1 MKLKLKIFSNPDRN
15 IIFLKKVISIQ
26 EKIVQICSIFAFG
39 VLLFHLGYSTN
50 PQDQVTT
57 SILFNI
63 SLSLIGFGYLLRVFL
78 VEESIFS
85 ARIILELLLSILLIV
100 TVLIRWKLFGLQTS
114 QQFLEFTAHYHLIN
128 ALVIMLFFIE
138 LSKFSLAINEL
149 KLSPSLVF
157 ILSFILLIIVGAG
170 LLSLPEATTKSI
182 SFVDAL
188 FTATSAVC
196 VTGLIV
202 LDTAKDFTFFG
213 QVVLMI
219 LFQIGGLGIMVFTSF
234 FGFFFKGSY
243 SIENRLFIRDYINEN
258 NVNEIYTTLFKII
271 SFTVLV
277 EGFCAFLIYYFTD
290 SAQFSGRGDHF
301 FFSLFHAIS
310 AFCNAGFSTLSNGL
324 YEEGFRE
331 AYNMHLVIALAI
343 VLGGIGFP
351 VVLNYYSY
359 LKHLVVG
366 SVKSILGIEKFR
378 HTSRVSSVS
387 TRLVIYT
394 TGILL
399 LVGMVVYAISEQDA
413 TLKGLSTYGKFATT
427 VFGAVTPRTAGF
439 NTVDMRELAVP
450 TILIYLFLMWIGAS
464 PGSTGGGLKTSTFAV
479 AMINTFSIASGKSR
493 VEVFRRQITNGTL
506 KKAFAVI
513 SLSILVIG
521 TGVFFLMV
529 FDPKLPMIDVAFEV
543 FSAFS
548 TVGLTLGITPSL
560 STASKLVLMAIM
572 LIGRV
577 GTLTIL
583 IALVKK
589 IGEQRYKYPEETV
602 FIT

>member
-1 MKLKLKIFSNPDRN
+1 MKLKLKLFSNPDHA
-15 IIFLKKVISIQ
+15 IVFLKRVIKIQGKVVQLSSI
-26 EKIVQICSIFAFG
+26 IAFG
-39 VLLFHLGYSTN
+39 ILLFHLGYSTD

-57 SILFNI
+57 STLFNI
-63 SLSLIGFGYLLRVFL
+63 SLILIGLGYLVRVLL
-78 VEESIFS
+78 VEKSIYP
-85 ARIILELLLSILLIV
+85 ARVIFELLLSLTLIL
-100 TVLIRWKLFGLQTS
+100 TALIRWHILGDDLTTLI
-114 QQFLEFTAHYHLIN
+114 LEFTAHYHIIN
-128 ALVIMLFFIE
+128 ALVIILFFIE
-138 LSKFSLAINEL
+138 LSKFSITINEL

-157 ILSFILLIIVGAG
+157 ILSFVFLILIGAG
-170 LLSLPEATTKSI
+170 LLSLPEASTGKI
-182 SFVDAL
+182 SFIDAL

-243 SIENRLFIRDYINEN
+243 SLENSLFIRDYINEN

-277 EGFCAFLIYYFTD
+277 EVFCAFLIYQFTD
-290 SAQFSGRGDHF
+290 ASQFSGRGDHL
-301 FFSLFHAIS
+301 FFSFFHAIS

-324 YEEGFRE
+324 YQEGFRE
-331 AYNMHLVIALAI
+331 AYNMHLAIALAI

-359 LKHLVVG
+359 LKHVTVG
-366 SVKSILGIEKFR
+366 SIKSLLGIEKYR
-378 HTSRVSSVS
+378 HAPRVSSVN
-387 TRLVIYT
+387 TRLVVYT
-394 TGILL
+394 TGLL
-399 LVGMVVYAISEQDA
+399 IAFGMLVYAISEQEA
-413 TLKGLSTYGKFATT
+413 TLKGLSTYGKFVTT

-450 TILIYLFLMWIGAS
+450 TILVYLFLMWIGAS

-479 AMINTFSIASGKSR
+479 VLLNVFSIASGKTR
-493 VEVFRRQITNGTL
+493 VEVFRRQLTNQTL

-513 SLSILVIG
+513 SLSVLVIG
-521 TGVFFLMV
+521 FGIFLIMI
-529 FDPKLPMIDVAFEV
+529 FDPKLPMIDVSFEV
-543 FSAFS
+543 ISAFS
-548 TVGLTLGITPSL
+548 TVGLTLGITPQLSL
-560 STASKLVLMAIM
+560 GSKLVLISIM

-583 IALVKK
+583 VAIVRR

>member
-1 MKLKLKIFSNPDRN
+1 MIRKLKIFSNPDRN
-15 IIFLKKVISIQ
+15 IIFLKKVVRIQ
-26 EKIVQICSIFAFG
+26 EKVVQLSSIFAFG
-39 VLLFHLGYSTN
+39 IILFHLGYSVD
-50 PQDQVTT
+50 PKDQVAT
-57 SILFNI
+57 SFFFNFF
-63 SLSLIGFGYLLRVFL
+63 LMLIGIGYLVKVLL
-78 VEESIFS
+78 VEKSIYP
-85 ARIILELLLSILLIV
+85 ARVILEILLSILLTLTALV
-100 TVLIRWKLFGLQTS
+100 RWNVFGNETTDMILS
-114 QQFLEFTAHYHLIN
+114 FSAHYHLIN
-128 ALVIMLFFIE
+128 ALVIVLFFIE
-138 LSKFSLAINEL
+138 LSKFSLTVNEL

-157 ILSFILLIIVGAG
+157 ILSFILLIFVGAG
-170 LLSLPEATTKSI
+170 LLSLPEATTSDI

-213 QVVLMI
+213 QVVIMI

-277 EGFCAFLIYYFTD
+277 EGFCAFLIYHFTD
-290 SAQFSGRGDHF
+290 SAQFSGPGDQL

-331 AYNMHLVIALAI
+331 AYNMHLAIALAI

-359 LKHLVVG
+359 VKHLIVG
-366 SVKSILGIEKFR
+366 YVKSTLGIEKYR
-378 HTSRVSSVS
+378 HTPRVSSVN
-387 TRLVIYT
+387 TRLVVYT

-399 LVGMVVYAISEQDA
+399 VIGMVVYAISEQDH
-413 TLKGLSTYGKFATT
+413 TLKGLSPYGKFVTT

-439 NTVDMRELAVP
+439 NTVDMRGLAVP
-450 TILIYLFLMWIGAS
+450 TILVYLFLMWIGAS

-479 AMINTFSIASGKSR
+479 AMLNTFSIASGKTR
-493 VEVFRRQITNGTL
+493 VEVFRRQISNETL

-513 SLSILVIG
+513 SLSVLVMG
-521 TGVFFLMV
+521 FGVFLLML
-529 FDPKLPMIDVAFEV
+529 FDPELPMIDVAFEV

-548 TVGLTLGITPSL
+548 TVGLTLGITAQLSL
-560 STASKLVLMAIM
+560 GSKLVLMVIM

-583 IALVKK
+583 IAIVRR

>member
-1 MKLKLKIFSNPDRN
+1 MKLKLKIFSNPDQN
-15 IIFLKKVISIQ
+15 ILFLRKVIKVQ
-26 EKIVQICSIFAFG
+26 EKVVQISSIFAFG
-39 VLLFHLGYSTN
+39 ILLFHLGYSID
-50 PQDQVTT
+50 PQDQVAT
-57 SILFNI
+57 STLFNI
-63 SLSLIGFGYLLRVFL
+63 SLILIGLGYFVKVLL
-78 VEESIFS
+78 VEKSIFP
-85 ARIILELLLSILLIV
+85 ARVILELLLSVVLIL
-100 TVLIRWKLFGLQTS
+100 TALIRWSVLGDEITQLI
-114 QQFLEFTAHYHLIN
+114 LEFTAHYHIIN
-128 ALVIMLFFIE
+128 GLVIILFFIE
-138 LSKFSLAINEL
+138 LSKFSLTINEL

-157 ILSFILLIIVGAG
+157 ILSFILLILVGAG
-170 LLSLPEATTKSI
+170 LLSLPEATTRDI
-182 SFVDAL
+182 SFIDAL
-188 FTATSAVC
+188 FTSTSAVC

-202 LDTAKDFTFFG
+202 LDTAKDFTYFG
-213 QVVLMI
+213 QVVIMI

-258 NVNEIYTTLFKII
+258 NVNEIYSTLFKII

-277 EGFCAFLIYYFTD
+277 EGLCALMIYQFTD
-290 SAQFSGRGDHF
+290 AAQFTDRGDHL

-351 VVLNYYSY
+351 IVLNYYSY
-359 LKHLVVG
+359 LKHVIVG
-366 SVKSILGIEKFR
+366 YVKSILGIEKYR
-378 HTSRVSSVS
+378 HTSRVSSVN
-387 TRLVIYT
+387 TRLVVYT

-399 LVGMVVYAISEQDA
+399 VVGMVVYAISEQDA
-413 TLKGLSTYGKFATT
+413 TLKGLSPYGKFVTT

-450 TILIYLFLMWIGAS
+450 TVLIYLFLMWIGAS

-479 AMINTFSIASGKSR
+479 AMLNTFSIASGKTR
-493 VEVFRRQITNGTL
+493 VEVFRRQISNETL

-513 SLSILVIG
+513 SLSVLVIG
-521 TGVFFLMV
+521 LGVFLLMI
-529 FDPKLPMIDVAFEV
+529 FDPELALMDVAFEV

-548 TVGLTLGITPSL
+548 TVGLSLGITSQL
-560 STASKLVLMAIM
+560 STGSKLVMMAIM

-583 IALVKK
+583 IAIVRK

>member
-1 MKLKLKIFSNPDRN
+1 MRLNLKIFSNPDRN
-15 IIFLKKVISIQ
+15 IIFLRKVIVIQ
-26 EKIVQICSIFAFG
+26 ERVVRYSGFLAFG
-39 VLLFHLGYSTN
+39 IILYHLGYSVDPKDEMTA
-50 PQDQVTT
+50 
-57 SILFNI
+57 SFLFN
-63 SLSLIGFGYLLRVFL
+63 LCLLLIGVGYFLKVLL
-78 VEESIFS
+78 VEKSLAP
-85 ARIILELLLSILLIV
+85 ARVILEILLSILLSL
-100 TVLIRWKLFGLQTS
+100 TALIRWNVLGDEMTQLV
-114 QQFLEFTAHYHLIN
+114 LDFTAHYHLIN
-128 ALVIMLFFIE
+128 ALVIILFFIE
-138 LSKFSLAINEL
+138 LSKFSLAVNEL

-157 ILSFILLIIVGAG
+157 ILSFIVLILVGTG
-170 LLSLPEATTKSI
+170 LLCLPEASTGSI
-182 SFVDAL
+182 SVIDAL

-213 QVVLMI
+213 QVVIMV

-277 EGFCAFLIYYFTD
+277 EGLCAFLIYHFTD
-290 SAQFSGRGDHF
+290 SAQFSGQGDQL
-301 FFSLFHAIS
+301 FFSLFHAVS

-331 AYNMHLVIALAI
+331 AYSMHLVIALAI

-359 LKHLVVG
+359 LKHVLVG
-366 SVKSILGIEKFR
+366 KVKSLLGIEKYR
-378 HTSRVSSVS
+378 HASRVSSVN

-399 LVGMVVYAISEQDA
+399 LIGMVVYAISEQES
-413 TLKGLSTYGKFATT
+413 TLKGLSPYGKFVTT
-427 VFGAVTPRTAGF
+427 IFGAVTPRTAGF

-450 TILIYLFLMWIGAS
+450 TVLIYLFLMWIGAS

-479 AMINTFSIASGKSR
+479 AMLNTFSIASGKTR
-493 VEVFRRQITNGTL
+493 VEIFRRQLTNETL

-513 SLSILVIG
+513 SLSVLVIG
-521 TGVFFLMV
+521 LGVFLLMI
-529 FDPKLPMIDVAFEV
+529 FDPQLPMMDVAFEV

-548 TVGLTLGITPSL
+548 TVGLTLGITPQL
-560 STASKLVLMAIM
+560 SIGSKLVLMAIM

-583 IALVKK
+583 IAIVRR

>member
-1 MKLKLKIFSNPDRN
+1 MNFKLKIFSNPDRN
-15 IIFLKKVISIQ
+15 IVFLKKVVKIQ
-26 EKIVQICSIFAFG
+26 EKVVRVSSFLAFG
-39 VLLFHLGYSTN
+39 ILLFHLGYSID
-50 PQDQVTT
+50 PQNQVTT

-63 SLSLIGFGYLLRVFL
+63 FLVLIGLGYFLKVLL
-78 VEESIFS
+78 VEKSFIP
-85 ARIILELLLSILLIV
+85 ARVILELLLSV
-100 TVLIRWKLFGLQTS
+100 VLICSALVRWNVLGDEMTQLI
-114 QQFLEFTAHYHLIN
+114 LEFTGHYHLIN
-128 ALVIMLFFIE
+128 GLVIILFFIE

-157 ILSFILLIIVGAG
+157 ILSFILLILVGAG
-170 LLSLPEATTKSI
+170 LLSLPEASTESI
-182 SFVDAL
+182 SFIDAL
-188 FTATSAVC
+188 FTSTSAVC

-213 QVVLMI
+213 QVVIMI

-277 EGFCAFLIYYFTD
+277 EGICAFMIYHFID
-290 SAQFSGRGDHF
+290 SAQFSGRGDQF

-331 AYNMHLVIALAI
+331 AYNMHLTIALAI
-343 VLGGIGFP
+343 ILGGIGFP
-351 VVLNYYSY
+351 VVLNYYSS
-359 LKHLVVG
+359 LKHVIIG
-366 SVKSILGIEKFR
+366 NVKSILGIEKYR
-378 HTSRVSSVS
+378 HSPRVSSVN
-387 TRLVIYT
+387 TRLVVYT

-399 LVGMVVYAISEQDA
+399 VIGIVVYAISEQDA
-413 TLKGLSTYGKFATT
+413 TLKGLSPYGKFVTV

-450 TILIYLFLMWIGAS
+450 TVLIYLFLMWIGAS

-479 AMINTFSIASGKSR
+479 AMINTFSIASGKTR
-493 VEVFRRQITNGTL
+493 VEVFRRQITNETL

-513 SLSILVIG
+513 SLSVLVIG
-521 TGVFFLMV
+521 IGVFLLML
-529 FDPKLPMIDVAFEV
+529 FNPELALMDVAFEV

-548 TVGLTLGITPSL
+548 TVGLSLGITSQL
-560 STASKLVLMAIM
+560 STGSKLVLMAIM

-583 IALVKK
+583 IAIVRK

>member
-1 MKLKLKIFSNPDRN
+1 MNFKLKIFSNPDRN
-15 IIFLKKVISIQ
+15 IIFLKKVVKIQ
-26 EKIVQICSIFAFG
+26 EKVVRVSSFLAFG
-39 VLLFHLGYSTN
+39 ILLFHLGYSID
-50 PQDQVTT
+50 PQNQVTT

-63 SLSLIGFGYLLRVFL
+63 FLILIGLGYFLKVLL
-78 VEESIFS
+78 VEKSFIP
-85 ARIILELLLSILLIV
+85 ARVILELLLSLVLIC
-100 TVLIRWKLFGLQTS
+100 TALIRWNVLGDEMTQLI
-114 QQFLEFTAHYHLIN
+114 LEFTGHYHLIN
-128 ALVIMLFFIE
+128 GLVIILFFIE

-157 ILSFILLIIVGAG
+157 ILSFILLILVGAG
-170 LLSLPEATTKSI
+170 LLSLPEASTESI
-182 SFVDAL
+182 SYIDAL
-188 FTATSAVC
+188 FTSTSAVC

-213 QVVLMI
+213 QVVIMI

-277 EGFCAFLIYYFTD
+277 EGICAFMIYHFTD
-290 SAQFSGRGDHF
+290 SAQFSGRGDQF
-301 FFSLFHAIS
+301 FFALFHAIS

-331 AYNMHLVIALAI
+331 VYNMHLTIALAI

-359 LKHLVVG
+359 LKHVIVG
-366 SVKSILGIEKFR
+366 NVKRILGIEKYR
-378 HTSRVSSVS
+378 HSPRVSSVN
-387 TRLVIYT
+387 TRLVVYT

-399 LVGMVVYAISEQDA
+399 AIGMVVYAISEQDA
-413 TLKGLSTYGKFATT
+413 TLKGLSPYGKFVTI

-450 TILIYLFLMWIGAS
+450 TVLIYLFLMWIGAS

-479 AMINTFSIASGKSR
+479 AMINTFSIASGKTR
-493 VEVFRRQITNGTL
+493 VEVFRRQITNETL

-513 SLSILVIG
+513 SLSVLVIG
-521 TGVFFLMV
+521 IGVFLLML
-529 FDPKLPMIDVAFEV
+529 FNPELALMDVAFEV

-548 TVGLTLGITPSL
+548 TVGLSLGITSQL
-560 STASKLVLMAIM
+560 STGSKLVVMAIM

-583 IALVKK
+583 IAIVRK

>member
-1 MKLKLKIFSNPDRN
+1 MNFKLKIFSNPDRN
-15 IIFLKKVISIQ
+15 IIFLKKVVKTQ
-26 EKIVQICSIFAFG
+26 EKVVQVSSFLAFG
-39 VLLFHLGYSTN
+39 ILLFHLGYSID
-50 PQDQVTT
+50 PQDQVAT
-57 SILFNI
+57 SMLFTA
-63 SLSLIGFGYLLRVFL
+63 SLMLIGMGYFIKVLLLEKSFIPARV
-78 VEESIFS
+78 
-85 ARIILELLLSILLIV
+85 ILELLLSVVLIC
-100 TVLIRWKLFGLQTS
+100 TALIRWNVLGDETTQLI
-114 QQFLEFTAHYHLIN
+114 LAFTGHYHLIN
-128 ALVIMLFFIE
+128 GLVIVLFFIE
-138 LSKFSLAINEL
+138 LSKFSLTVNEL

-157 ILSFILLIIVGAG
+157 ILSFVLLIIVGAG
-170 LLSLPEATTKSI
+170 LLSLPEASTESI
-182 SFVDAL
+182 SFIDAL
-188 FTATSAVC
+188 FTSTSAVC

-213 QVVLMI
+213 QVVIMI

-277 EGFCAFLIYYFTD
+277 EGICAFMIYQFTD
-290 SAQFSGRGDHF
+290 AAQFTGRGDHL

-310 AFCNAGFSTLSNGL
+310 AFCNAGFSTLSSGL
-324 YEEGFRE
+324 YEEGFRQ
-331 AYNMHLVIALAI
+331 AYNMHLAIALAI

-359 LKHLVVG
+359 LKHVIIG
-366 SVKSILGIEKFR
+366 TGKRILGIEKYR
-378 HTSRVSSVS
+378 HSPRVSSVN
-387 TRLVIYT
+387 TRLVVYT

-399 LVGMVVYAISEQDA
+399 VIGMVVYAIAEQDA
-413 TLKGLSTYGKFATT
+413 TLKGLSPYGKFVTT
-427 VFGAVTPRTAGF
+427 VFGSVTPRTAGF

-479 AMINTFSIASGKSR
+479 AMLNTFSIASGKTK
-493 VEVFRRQITNGTL
+493 VEVFRRQLTNETL

-513 SLSILVIG
+513 SLSVLVIG
-521 TGVFFLMV
+521 TGVFLLMI
-529 FDPKLPMIDVAFEV
+529 FNPELALLDVAFEV
-543 FSAFS
+543 FSAFA
-548 TVGLTLGITPSL
+548 TVGLSLGITSQLSL
-560 STASKLVLMAIM
+560 GSKLVLMAIM

-577 GTLTIL
+577 GTLTM
-583 IALVKK
+583 LVAIVRK

>member
-1 MKLKLKIFSNPDRN
+1 MKFKLKIFSNPDRN
-15 IIFLKKVISIQ
+15 IIFLNKVIKVQ
-26 EKIVQICSIFAFG
+26 EKVVQISSIFAFG
-39 VLLFHLGYSTN
+39 LLLFHFGYSTD
-50 PQDQVTT
+50 PQNEVTA
-57 SILFNI
+57 SELFNI
-63 SLSLIGFGYLLRVFL
+63 SLILIGVGYFFRVLL
-78 VEESIFS
+78 VEKSIFP
-85 ARIILELLLSILLIV
+85 ARVILELLLSLLMILTALV
-100 TVLIRWKLFGLQTS
+100 RWNVLGNEMTQLVLD
-114 QQFLEFTAHYHLIN
+114 FTAHYHLIN
-128 ALVIMLFFIE
+128 GLVIVLFFIE
-138 LSKFSLAINEL
+138 LSKFSLTINEL

-157 ILSFILLIIVGAG
+157 ILSFILLILVGTG
-170 LLSLPEATTKSI
+170 LLSLPEATTRDI
-182 SFVDAL
+182 SFIDAL

-213 QVVLMI
+213 QVVIMI

-277 EGFCAFLIYYFTD
+277 EGFCAFLIYHFTD
-290 SAQFSGRGDHF
+290 SAQFSGRGDQL

-324 YEEGFRE
+324 YQEGFRE
-331 AYNMHLVIALAI
+331 AYNMHLAIALAI

-359 LKHLVVG
+359 VKHVIVG
-366 SVKSILGIEKFR
+366 KVKSISGIEKYR
-378 HTSRVSSVS
+378 HTPRVSSVN

-399 LVGMVVYAISEQDA
+399 ILGMAVYAISEYDA
-413 TLKGLSTYGKFATT
+413 TLKGLSPYGKFVTT
-427 VFGAVTPRTAGF
+427 IFGAVTPRTAGF
-439 NTVDMRELAVP
+439 NTVDMRGLAVP

-479 AMINTFSIASGKSR
+479 AMLNTFSIASGKTR
-493 VEVFRRQITNGTL
+493 VEVFRRQITNETL

-513 SLSILVIG
+513 SLSVLVIG
-521 TGVFFLMV
+521 LGVFLLMI
-529 FDPKLPMIDVAFEV
+529 FDPQLPMIDVAFEV

-548 TVGLTLGITPSL
+548 TVGLTLGITPQLSL
-560 STASKLVLMAIM
+560 GSKVVLMVIM

-583 IALVKK
+583 IAIVRR

-602 FIT
+602 YIT

>member
-1 MKLKLKIFSNPDRN
+1 MNFKLKIFSNPDRN
-15 IIFLKKVISIQ
+15 IIFLKKTVKIQ
-26 EKIVQICSIFAFG
+26 EKVVQVSSFLAFG
-39 VLLFHLGYSTN
+39 ILLFHLGYSID
-50 PQDQVTT
+50 PQNQVAT
-57 SILFNI
+57 SLLFNI
-63 SLSLIGFGYLLRVFL
+63 FLILIGLGYFLKVLL
-78 VEESIFS
+78 VEKSFIP
-85 ARIILELLLSILLIV
+85 ARVILELLLSVVLICAA
-100 TVLIRWKLFGLQTS
+100 LIRWNVLGDEITQLI
-114 QQFLEFTAHYHLIN
+114 LEFTGHYHLIN
-128 ALVIMLFFIE
+128 GLVIILFFIE
-138 LSKFSLAINEL
+138 LSKFSLTINEL

-157 ILSFILLIIVGAG
+157 ILSFILLILVGAG
-170 LLSLPEATTKSI
+170 LLSLPEASTEGI
-182 SFVDAL
+182 SFIDAL
-188 FTATSAVC
+188 FTSTSAVC

-213 QVVLMI
+213 QVVIMI

-277 EGFCAFLIYYFTD
+277 EGVSAFMIYQFTD
-290 SAQFSGRGDHF
+290 VAQFSGRADHL
-301 FFSLFHAIS
+301 FFSIFHAVS

-331 AYNMHLVIALAI
+331 AYNMHLTISIAI
-343 VLGGIGFP
+343 ILGGIGFP

-359 LKHLVVG
+359 LKHVIVG
-366 SVKSILGIEKFR
+366 NVKHILGIEKYR
-378 HTSRVSSVS
+378 HSPRVSSVN

-399 LVGMVVYAISEQDA
+399 VIGMVVYAISEQEA
-413 TLKGLSTYGKFATT
+413 TLKALSPYGKFATT
-427 VFGAVTPRTAGF
+427 IFGAVTPRTAGF

-479 AMINTFSIASGKSR
+479 AMLTTFSIASGKSR
-493 VEVFRRQITNGTL
+493 VEVFRRQLSNETL

-513 SLSILVIG
+513 SLSVLVIG
-521 TGVFFLMV
+521 IGVFLLMI
-529 FDPKLPMIDVAFEV
+529 FNPELALMDVAFEV

-548 TVGLTLGITPSL
+548 TVGLSLGITSQL
-560 STASKLVLMAIM
+560 STGSKLVVMAIM

-583 IALVKK
+583 IAIVRK

>member
-1 MKLKLKIFSNPDRN
+1 MKIKLKIFSNPDQN
-15 IIFLKKVISIQ
+15 ILFLKKVIKVQ
-26 EKIVQICSIFAFG
+26 EKVVQISSILAFG
-39 VLLFHLGYSTN
+39 ILLFHLGYSID
-50 PQDQVTT
+50 PQDQVGT
-57 SILFNI
+57 SSLFSI
-63 SLSLIGFGYLLRVFL
+63 SLILIGLGYFVRVLL
-78 VEESIFS
+78 VEKSIFP
-85 ARIILELLLSILLIV
+85 ARVILELLLSLVLIV
-100 TVLIRWKLFGLQTS
+100 TALVRWNVLGYEIS
-114 QQFLEFTAHYHLIN
+114 QLILEFTASYHLIN
-128 ALVIMLFFIE
+128 GLVIILFFIE
-138 LSKFSLAINEL
+138 LSKFSLTINEL

-157 ILSFILLIIVGAG
+157 ILSFILLILLGAG
-170 LLSLPEATTKSI
+170 LLSLPEATTKDI
-182 SFVDAL
+182 SFIDAL
-188 FTATSAVC
+188 FTSTSAVC

-213 QVVLMI
+213 QVVIMI

-258 NVNEIYTTLFKII
+258 NVNEIYSTLFKII

-277 EGFCAFLIYYFTD
+277 EGLCAFMIYQFTD
-290 SAQFSGRGDHF
+290 AAQFIGRGDHL

-310 AFCNAGFSTLSNGL
+310 GFCNAGFSTLSNGL

-331 AYNMHLVIALAI
+331 AYNMHLAIAMAI

-359 LKHLVVG
+359 LKHVIVG
-366 SVKSILGIEKFR
+366 YVKSILGIEKYR
-378 HTSRVSSVS
+378 HTSRVSSVN
-387 TRLVIYT
+387 TRLVVYT

-399 LVGMVVYAISEQDA
+399 VVGMMVYAISEQDA
-413 TLKGLSTYGKFATT
+413 TLKGLSPYGKFATT

-450 TILIYLFLMWIGAS
+450 TVLIYLLLMWIGAS

-479 AMINTFSIASGKSR
+479 AMLNTFSIASGKTR
-493 VEVFRRQITNGTL
+493 VEVFRRQLSNETL

-513 SLSILVIG
+513 SLSVLVIG
-521 TGVFFLMV
+521 LGVFLLMI
-529 FDPKLPMIDVAFEV
+529 FNPELALMDVAFEV

-548 TVGLTLGITPSL
+548 TVGLSLGITSQL
-560 STASKLVLMAIM
+560 SMGSKLVLMAIM

-583 IALVKK
+583 IAIVRK

>member
-1 MKLKLKIFSNPDRN
+1 MIRRLKIFSNPDRN
-15 IIFLKKVISIQ
+15 IIFLKKVVKVQ
-26 EKIVQICSIFAFG
+26 EKVVQLSSFLAFGIILFHSGYSVDPKDEVIASFLFNFCLLIIGIGYLVKVLLVEKSIFPA
-39 VLLFHLGYSTN
+39 
-50 PQDQVTT
+50 
-57 SILFNI
+57 
-63 SLSLIGFGYLLRVFL
+63 RV
-78 VEESIFS
+78 
-85 ARIILELLLSILLIV
+85 ILEILLSILLTLTALV
-100 TVLIRWKLFGLQTS
+100 RWNVLGNETTDIILS
-114 QQFLEFTAHYHLIN
+114 FTAHYHLIN
-128 ALVIMLFFIE
+128 ALVIILFFIE
-138 LSKFSLAINEL
+138 LSKFSLTVNKL
-149 KLSPSLVF
+149 KLSPSMVF
-157 ILSFILLIIVGAG
+157 ILSFILLILVGTG
-170 LLSLPEATTKSI
+170 LLSLPEATTRDI
-182 SFVDAL
+182 TLIDAL

-202 LDTAKDFTFFG
+202 LDTAKDFTYFG
-213 QVVLMI
+213 QVVIMI

-277 EGFCAFLIYYFTD
+277 EGFCAFLIYHFTD
-290 SAQFSGRGDHF
+290 STHFSGRGDQL

-331 AYNMHLVIALAI
+331 AYNMQLAIALAI

-359 LKHLVVG
+359 LKHVLVG
-366 SVKSILGIEKFR
+366 KGKSLLGVEKYR
-378 HTSRVSSVS
+378 HTSRISSVN
-387 TRLVIYT
+387 TRLVVYT
-394 TGILL
+394 TAILL
-399 LVGMVVYAISEQDA
+399 VVGMVVYAISEQDS
-413 TLKGLSTYGKFATT
+413 TLKGLSPYGKFVTT
-427 VFGAVTPRTAGF
+427 VFGSVTPRTAGF

-450 TILIYLFLMWIGAS
+450 TVLVYLFLMWIGAS

-479 AMINTFSIASGKSR
+479 AMLNTFSIASGKTR
-493 VEVFRRQITNGTL
+493 VEVFRRQLSNETL

-513 SLSILVIG
+513 SLSVLVIG
-521 TGVFFLMV
+521 LGIFLLMV
-529 FDPKLPMIDVAFEV
+529 FDPKLPMIDVSFEV

-548 TVGLTLGITPSL
+548 TVGLTLGITPQLSL
-560 STASKLVLMAIM
+560 GSKLVLMAIM

-583 IALVKK
+583 VAIVRK

>member
-1 MKLKLKIFSNPDRN
+1 MKFKLKIFSNPDRN
-15 IIFLKKVISIQ
+15 IVFLKRVIKIQ
-26 EKIVQICSIFAFG
+26 EKVVQLSSIFAFG
-39 VLLFHLGYSTN
+39 ILLYHLGYSIN
-50 PQDQVTT
+50 PQDQVTA

-63 SLSLIGFGYLLRVFL
+63 FLVLIALGYLVRVLL
-78 VEESIFS
+78 VEKSYFP
-85 ARIILELLLSILLIV
+85 ARVLLELLLSLVLI
-100 TVLIRWKLFGLQTS
+100 TTALIRWEVFGSEIS
-114 QQFLEFTAHYHLIN
+114 QQVLDFNAHFHLVN
-128 ALVIMLFFIE
+128 ALVIILFFIE
-138 LSKFSLAINEL
+138 LSKFSLTVNKL

-157 ILSFILLIIVGAG
+157 ILSFVVMILVGTG
-170 LLSLPEATTKSI
+170 LLSLPEATTRDI
-182 SFVDAL
+182 SFIDAL

-202 LDTAKDFTFFG
+202 LDTAQDFTFFG
-213 QVVLMI
+213 QVVIMI

-277 EGFCAFLIYYFTD
+277 EGFCAFLIYHFTD
-290 SAQFSGRGDHF
+290 PAVFAGRGDQL

-331 AYNMHLVIALAI
+331 AYHMHLVIALAI

-359 LKHLVVG
+359 LKHVLVG
-366 SVKSILGIEKFR
+366 QVKSLLGIEKYR
-378 HTSRVSSVS
+378 HTSRISSVN
-387 TRLVIYT
+387 TKLVTYT

-399 LVGMVVYAISEQDA
+399 VVGMVVYAISEYNS
-413 TLKGLSTYGKFATT
+413 TLEGLSPYGKFVTT

-450 TILIYLFLMWIGAS
+450 TVLIYLFLMWIGAS
-464 PGSTGGGLKTSTFAV
+464 PGSTGGGLKTSTFAI
-479 AMINTFSIASGKSR
+479 AMLNTFSIASGKSR
-493 VEVFRRQITNGTL
+493 VEVFRRQISNETL

-513 SLSILVIG
+513 SLSVLVIG
-521 TGVFFLMV
+521 LGIFLLMV
-529 FDPKLPMIDVAFEV
+529 FDPQLPMIDVSFEV

-548 TVGLTLGITPSL
+548 TVGLTLGITSQL
-560 STASKLVLMAIM
+560 STASKLVLMVIM

-577 GTLTIL
+577 GTLTIVV
-583 IALVKK
+583 ALVRKT
-589 IGEQRYKYPEETV
+589 GEQRYKYPEETV

>member
-1 MKLKLKIFSNPDRN
+1 MKLKLKFFSNPDRN
-15 IIFLKKVISIQ
+15 IIFLKKVVKVQ
-26 EKIVQICSIFAFG
+26 EKIVQISSICAFG
-39 VLLFHLGYSTN
+39 ILLFHLGYSID
-50 PQDQVTT
+50 PKDQVTT
-57 SILFNI
+57 SSLFNI
-63 SLSLIGFGYLLRVFL
+63 SLVLIGLGYFVKFLL
-78 VEESIFS
+78 VEKSILS
-85 ARIILELLLSILLIV
+85 ARVILELLLSLFLI
-100 TVLIRWKLFGLQTS
+100 
-114 QQFLEFTAHYHLIN
+114 FTALTRWNILRDELTELVLNYSAHYYLIN
-128 ALVIMLFFIE
+128 ALVIILFFIE
-138 LSKFSLAINEL
+138 LSKFSLTINEL

-157 ILSFILLIIVGAG
+157 ILSFIVLILVGTG
-170 LLSLPEATTKSI
+170 LLSLPEASTGSI
-182 SFVDAL
+182 SLIDAL

-213 QVVLMI
+213 QVVIMI

-271 SFTVLV
+271 SFTILV
-277 EGFCAFLIYYFTD
+277 EGFCTFLIYHFTD
-290 SAQFSGRGDHF
+290 SAQFNSSGDQI

-324 YEEGFRE
+324 YQEGFRE
-331 AYNMHLVIALAI
+331 AYNMHLVVALAI

-359 LKHLVVG
+359 VKHVVVG
-366 SVKSILGIEKFR
+366 TVKSALGIEKYR
-378 HTSRVSSVS
+378 HAPQVSNVN

-399 LVGMVVYAISEQDA
+399 VLGMFVYAISEQDS
-413 TLKGLSTYGKFATT
+413 TLKGLSTYGKFVTT
-427 VFGAVTPRTAGF
+427 IFGAVTPRTAGF

-464 PGSTGGGLKTSTFAV
+464 PGSTGGGLKTSTFAI
-479 AMINTFSIASGKSR
+479 AMLNTFSIASGKTR
-493 VEVFRRQITNGTL
+493 VEVFRRQINNETL

-513 SLSILVIG
+513 SLSVLVMG
-521 TGVFFLMV
+521 AGVFLLMI
-529 FDPKLPMIDVAFEV
+529 FDPKMSLIDVAFEV

-548 TVGLTLGITPSL
+548 TVGLTLGITPQL
-560 STASKLVLMAIM
+560 STASKLVLMVIM

-583 IALVKK
+583 IAIVRR

>member
-1 MKLKLKIFSNPDRN
+1 MSLKLKFFSNPDRN
-15 IIFLKKVISIQ
+15 IVFLKKVIKIQ
-26 EKIVQICSIFAFG
+26 EKVVQLSSIFAFG
-39 VLLFHLGYSTN
+39 LLLFHLGYSVD
-50 PQDQVTT
+50 PHDQVAT

-63 SLSLIGFGYLLRVFL
+63 ALILIGFGYLVKVLVVEKSLFPARV
-78 VEESIFS
+78 
-85 ARIILELLLSILLIV
+85 ILELLLSLILTLTALV
-100 TVLIRWKLFGLQTS
+100 RWNVLGDEMTQLALD
-114 QQFLEFTAHYHLIN
+114 FTAHYHLIN
-128 ALVIMLFFIE
+128 GLVIMLFFIE
-138 LSKFSLAINEL
+138 LSKFSLTINEL

-157 ILSFILLIIVGAG
+157 ILSFILLILVGAG
-170 LLSLPEATTKSI
+170 LLSLPEASTGNI
-182 SFVDAL
+182 SFIDAL
-188 FTATSAVC
+188 FTSTSAVC

-213 QVVLMI
+213 QVVIMI

-234 FGFFFKGSY
+234 FGYFFKGSY
-243 SIENRLFIRDYINEN
+243 SIGNRLFIRDYINEN

-277 EGFCAFLIYYFTD
+277 EGFCAFLIYQFTD
-290 SAQFSGRGDHF
+290 TAQFSGRGDQI
-301 FFSLFHAIS
+301 FFSLFHSIS

-359 LKHLVVG
+359 LKHVTIG
-366 SVKSILGIEKFR
+366 SVKSLLGIEKYR
-378 HTSRVSSVS
+378 HSSRASSVS
-387 TRLVIYT
+387 TRLVVYT

-399 LVGMVVYAISEQDA
+399 VLGMLVYAISEQDS
-413 TLKGLSTYGKFATT
+413 TLKGLSTYGKFVTT
-427 VFGAVTPRTAGF
+427 IFGAVTPRTAGF

-479 AMINTFSIASGKSR
+479 AILNTFSIASGKTR
-493 VEVFRRQITNGTL
+493 VEVFRRQITNETL

-513 SLSILVIG
+513 SLSVLVIG
-521 TGVFFLMV
+521 LGVFLLMI
-529 FDPKLPMIDVAFEV
+529 FDPEIPIIDVAFEV

-548 TVGLTLGITPSL
+548 TVGLTLGITPQL
-560 STASKLVLMAIM
+560 STASKLVLMVIM

-583 IALVKK
+583 IAIVRK

>member
-1 MKLKLKIFSNPDRN
+1 MNFKLKIFSNPDRN
-15 IIFLKKVISIQ
+15 IIFLKKVVKIQ
-26 EKIVQICSIFAFG
+26 EKVVQISSFLAFG
-39 VLLFHLGYSTN
+39 ILLFHLGYSID
-50 PQDQVTT
+50 PQDQVAT
-57 SILFNI
+57 SMLFNTF
-63 SLSLIGFGYLLRVFL
+63 LMLIGMGYFMRVLLMEKSFIPARV
-78 VEESIFS
+78 
-85 ARIILELLLSILLIV
+85 ILELLLSAVLIC
-100 TVLIRWKLFGLQTS
+100 TALIRWNVLGDEPTQLI
-114 QQFLEFTAHYHLIN
+114 LEFTGNYHLVN
-128 ALVIMLFFIE
+128 GLVIILFFIE
-138 LSKFSLAINEL
+138 LSKFSLTVNEL

-157 ILSFILLIIVGAG
+157 ILSFILLILVGAG
-170 LLSLPEATTKSI
+170 LLSLPEASTAHI
-182 SFVDAL
+182 SFIDAL
-188 FTATSAVC
+188 FTSTSAVC

-213 QVVLMI
+213 QVVIMI

-234 FGFFFKGSY
+234 FGFFFKGIY

-277 EGFCAFLIYYFTD
+277 EGVCAFMVYHFTD
-290 SAQFSGRGDHF
+290 AAQFAGRGDHF

-310 AFCNAGFSTLSNGL
+310 AFCNAGFSTLSSGL

-331 AYNMHLVIALAI
+331 AYHMHLAIAFAI

-359 LKHLVVG
+359 LKHVIVG
-366 SVKSILGIEKFR
+366 SGKRMLGIEKYR
-378 HTSRVSSVS
+378 HSPRVSSVN
-387 TRLVIYT
+387 TRLVVYT

-399 LVGMVVYAISEQDA
+399 IIGMVVYAIAEQDA
-413 TLKGLSTYGKFATT
+413 TLKGLSPYGKFVTT

-450 TILIYLFLMWIGAS
+450 TILVYLFLMWIGAS

-479 AMINTFSIASGKSR
+479 AMLNTFSIASGKTR
-493 VEVFRRQITNGTL
+493 VEVFRRQLTNETL

-513 SLSILVIG
+513 SLSVLVIG
-521 TGVFFLMV
+521 IGVFLLMI
-529 FDPKLPMIDVAFEV
+529 FNPELALMDVAFEV

-548 TVGLTLGITPSL
+548 TVGLSLGITSQL
-560 STASKLVLMAIM
+560 SMGSKIVLMAIM

-577 GTLTIL
+577 GTLTM
-583 IALVKK
+583 LVAIVRK

>member
-1 MKLKLKIFSNPDRN
+1 MNFKLKIFSNPDRN
-15 IIFLKKVISIQ
+15 IIFLKKVVKIQ
-26 EKIVQICSIFAFG
+26 EKVVQVSSFIAFG
-39 VLLFHLGYSTN
+39 ILLFHLGYSID
-50 PQDQVTT
+50 PQDQVAT
-57 SILFNI
+57 SLLFTS
-63 SLSLIGFGYLLRVFL
+63 SLMLIGIGYLLKVLLLEKSFIPARVL
-78 VEESIFS
+78 
-85 ARIILELLLSILLIV
+85 LELLLSVILIC
-100 TVLIRWKLFGLQTS
+100 TALIRWNVLADEPTQLI
-114 QQFLEFTAHYHLIN
+114 LEFTGNYHLVN
-128 ALVIMLFFIE
+128 GLVIILFFIE
-138 LSKFSLAINEL
+138 LSKFSLTVNEL

-157 ILSFILLIIVGAG
+157 ILSFVLLIIVGAG
-170 LLSLPEATTKSI
+170 LLSLPEASTDRITFI
-182 SFVDAL
+182 DAL

-202 LDTAKDFTFFG
+202 VDTAKDFTFFG
-213 QVVLMI
+213 QVVIMI

-258 NVNEIYTTLFKII
+258 NVNEIYKTLFKII
-271 SFTVLV
+271 SFTVIV
-277 EGFCAFLIYYFTD
+277 EGACAFMIYQFTD
-290 SAQFSGRGDHF
+290 TAQFTGRGDHF

-310 AFCNAGFSTLSNGL
+310 AFCNAGFSTLSSGL

-331 AYNMHLVIALAI
+331 AYSMHLAIALAI

-359 LKHLVVG
+359 LKHVIVG
-366 SVKSILGIEKFR
+366 SVKHILGIEKYR
-378 HTSRVSSVS
+378 HSPRVSSVN
-387 TRLVIYT
+387 TRLVVYT

-399 LVGMVVYAISEQDA
+399 VLGMVVYAISEQEA
-413 TLKGLSTYGKFATT
+413 TLKGLSLYGKFATT

-439 NTVDMRELAVP
+439 NTVDMSELAVP

-479 AMINTFSIASGKSR
+479 AMLNTFSIASGKTR
-493 VEVFRRQITNGTL
+493 VEVFRRQLSNETL

-513 SLSILVIG
+513 SLSVLVIG
-521 TGVFFLMV
+521 IGVFLLMI
-529 FDPKLPMIDVAFEV
+529 FNPELALMDVAFEV

-548 TVGLTLGITPSL
+548 TVGLSLGITSQL
-560 STASKLVLMAIM
+560 STGSKLVLMAIM

-583 IALVKK
+583 IAIVRK

>member
-1 MKLKLKIFSNPDRN
+1 MRLKLKFFANPDRN
-15 IIFLKKVISIQ
+15 ILFLKKVIKVQ
-26 EKIVQICSIFAFG
+26 EKVVQFSSIFAFA
-39 VLLFHLGYSTN
+39 VLLFHLGYSIN

-57 SILFNI
+57 SSLFNI
-63 SLSLIGFGYLLRVFL
+63 SLILIGLGYFVRVLL
-78 VEESIFS
+78 VEKSIFP
-85 ARIILELLLSILLIV
+85 ARVILELLLSLTL
-100 TVLIRWKLFGLQTS
+100 TLTALIRWNVLGDEMTKLI
-114 QQFLEFTAHYHLIN
+114 LEFTAHYHLIN
-128 ALVIMLFFIE
+128 ALVIILFFIE
-138 LSKFSLAINEL
+138 LSKFSLTVNEL

-157 ILSFILLIIVGAG
+157 ILSFILLIFVGTG
-170 LLSLPEATTKSI
+170 LLSLPEATTRDI
-182 SFVDAL
+182 SFIDAL

-213 QVVLMI
+213 QVVIMI

-243 SIENRLFIRDYINEN
+243 SIQNRLFIRDYINEN

-271 SFTVLV
+271 LFTVLV
-277 EGFCAFLIYYFTD
+277 EGFCAFMIYHFTD
-290 SAQFSGRGDHF
+290 AAQFSGRGDQL

-324 YEEGFRE
+324 YQEGFRE
-331 AYNMHLVIALAI
+331 AYNMHLAIALAI

-359 LKHLVVG
+359 LKHVIVG
-366 SVKSILGIEKFR
+366 KVKSILGIEKYR
-378 HTSRVSSVS
+378 HTPRVSSVN

-399 LVGMVVYAISEQDA
+399 LVGMIVYAISEQDA
-413 TLKGLSTYGKFATT
+413 TLKGLSPYGKFVTT

-450 TILIYLFLMWIGAS
+450 TVLIYLFLMWIGAS

-479 AMINTFSIASGKSR
+479 AMLNTFSIASGKSR
-493 VEVFRRQITNGTL
+493 VEVFRRQISNETL

-513 SLSILVIG
+513 SLSVLVIG
-521 TGVFFLMV
+521 LGVLLLMI
-529 FDPKLPMIDVAFEV
+529 FDPELPMIDVSFEV

-548 TVGLTLGITPSL
+548 TVGLTLGITPQL
-560 STASKLVLMAIM
+560 STGSKIVLMAIM

-583 IALVKK
+583 IAIVRK

-602 FIT
+602 YIT

>member
-1 MKLKLKIFSNPDRN
+1 MKLRFFSNPDQN
-15 IIFLKKVISIQ
+15 IYFLKKVVNVQ
-26 EKIVQICSIFAFG
+26 EKLVRVCSILAFG
-39 VLLFHLGYSTN
+39 ILLYYLGYSVD
-50 PQDQVTT
+50 PAEQVA
-57 SILFNI
+57 SSWVFNC
-63 SLSLIGFGYLLRVFL
+63 SLLLIGFGYLLRMLL
-78 VEESIFS
+78 VEKSFS
-85 ARIILELLLSILLIV
+85 SGRVILELLLSVILIFTALV
-100 TVLIRWKLFGLQTS
+100 RWNVLGNETTSTVLNFAT
-114 QQFLEFTAHYHLIN
+114 HYYLVN
-128 ALVIMLFFIE
+128 VLVIVLFFIE
-138 LSKFSLAINEL
+138 LSKLSISINEL

-157 ILSFILLIIVGAG
+157 ILSFMVLIFVGAG
-170 LLSLPEATTKSI
+170 LLSLPEATEKSI
-182 SFVDAL
+182 SFIDAL
-188 FTATSAVC
+188 FTSTSAVC

-234 FGFFFKGSY
+234 FGYFFKGNY
-243 SIENRLFIRDYINEN
+243 SIENRLFIKDYINEN
-258 NVNEIYTTLFKII
+258 NVNEIYTTLLKII

-277 EGFCAFLIYYFTD
+277 EGFCAFLIFQFTD
-290 SAQFSGRGDHF
+290 AKEFAGQGEHL
-301 FFSLFHAIS
+301 FFSVFHAIS
-310 AFCNAGFSTLSNGL
+310 AFCNAGFSTLSGGL

-331 AYNMHLVIALAI
+331 AYNMHLAVALAI

-359 LKHLVVG
+359 LKHLVIG
-366 SVKSILGIEKFR
+366 SVKSVLGIEKFR
-378 HTSRVSSVS
+378 HAPRVTSVN
-387 TRLVIYT
+387 TRLVMYT

-399 LVGMVVYAISEQDA
+399 VMGMIVYAVAEQNS

-439 NTVDMRELAVP
+439 NTVDMRALTVP

-479 AMINTFSIASGKSR
+479 AMLNTFSIASGKSR
-493 VEVFRRQITNGTL
+493 VEIFRRQISNATL

-513 SLSILVIG
+513 SLSVLVIG
-521 TGVFFLMV
+521 SGVFFLMI
-529 FDPKLPMIDVAFEV
+529 FDPKLPLIDVAFEV

-548 TVGLTLGITPSL
+548 TVGLTLGITPLL
-560 STASKLVLMAIM
+560 STGSKVVLMLIM

-583 IALVKK
+583 IALVRK

>member
-15 IIFLKKVISIQ
+15 ILFLKKVIRVQ
-26 EKIVQICSIFAFG
+26 EKVVQINTILAFG
-39 VLLFHLGYSTN
+39 ILLFHLGYSID
-50 PQDQVTT
+50 PQDQVAT
-57 SILFNI
+57 SSLF
-63 SLSLIGFGYLLRVFL
+63 SLSLILIGLGYFVRVL
-78 VEESIFS
+78 VVEKSIFS
-85 ARIILELLLSILLIV
+85 ARVMLELLLSLVLIV
-100 TVLIRWKLFGLQTS
+100 TALVRWNVLGYEIS
-114 QQFLEFTAHYHLIN
+114 QLILEFTASYHLIN
-128 ALVIMLFFIE
+128 GLVIVLFFIE
-138 LSKFSLAINEL
+138 LSKFSLTINEL

-157 ILSFILLIIVGAG
+157 ILSFVVLILVGAG
-170 LLSLPEATTKSI
+170 LLSLPEATTHDI
-182 SFVDAL
+182 GFIDAL
-188 FTATSAVC
+188 FTSTSAVC

-213 QVVLMI
+213 QVVIMI

-277 EGFCAFLIYYFTD
+277 EGLCAFMIYHFTD
-290 SAQFSGRGDHF
+290 PAAFSGSGDHV

-310 AFCNAGFSTLSNGL
+310 GFCNAGFSTLSNGL
-324 YEEGFRE
+324 YQEGFRE
-331 AYNMHLVIALAI
+331 SYNMHLVIAFAI

-359 LKHLVVG
+359 LKHVMVG
-366 SVKSILGIEKFR
+366 SMKSVLGIEKYR
-378 HTSRVSSVS
+378 HTSRISSVN
-387 TRLVIYT
+387 TRLVVYT
-394 TGILL
+394 TAILL
-399 LVGMVVYAISEQDA
+399 GVGMVVYAISEQDA
-413 TLKGLSTYGKFATT
+413 TLKGLSTYGKFVTS

-439 NTVDMRELAVP
+439 NTVDMRELTVP
-450 TILIYLFLMWIGAS
+450 TVLIYLFLMWVGAS

-479 AMINTFSIASGKSR
+479 AMLNTFSIASGKTR
-493 VEVFRRQITNGTL
+493 VEVFRRQISNETL

-513 SLSILVIG
+513 SLSVLVMG
-521 TGVFFLMV
+521 FGVFLLMI
-529 FDPKLPMIDVAFEV
+529 FDPELALMDVAFEV

-548 TVGLTLGITPSL
+548 TVGLSLGITSQL
-560 STASKLVLMAIM
+560 STGSKLVLMAIM

-583 IALVKK
+583 IAVVRK

>member
-1 MKLKLKIFSNPDRN
+1 
-15 IIFLKKVISIQ
+15 
-26 EKIVQICSIFAFG
+26 
-39 VLLFHLGYSTN
+39 
-50 PQDQVTT
+50 
-57 SILFNI
+57 
-63 SLSLIGFGYLLRVFL
+63 
-78 VEESIFS
+78 
-85 ARIILELLLSILLIV
+85 
-100 TVLIRWKLFGLQTS
+100 
-114 QQFLEFTAHYHLIN
+114 
-128 ALVIMLFFIE
+128 MLFFIE
-138 LSKFSLAINEL
+138 LSKFSITVNEL

-157 ILSFILLIIVGAG
+157 ILSFVFLIFVGAG
-170 LLSLPEATTKSI
+170 LLSLPEATTRDI
-182 SFVDAL
+182 SFIDAL
-188 FTATSAVC
+188 FTSTSAVC

-213 QVVLMI
+213 QVVIMI

-271 SFTVLV
+271 SFTILV
-277 EGFCAFLIYYFTD
+277 EGICAFMIYHFTD
-290 SAQFSGRGDHF
+290 SAQFSGRGDQL

-324 YEEGFRE
+324 YQEGFRE
-331 AYNMHLVIALAI
+331 SYNMHLAIALAI

-359 LKHLVVG
+359 LKHVVVG
-366 SVKSILGIEKFR
+366 NVKSILGIEKYR
-378 HTSRVSSVS
+378 HTPRVSSVN
-387 TRLVIYT
+387 TRLVVYT

-399 LVGMVVYAISEQDA
+399 ALGMVVYAISEQDA
-413 TLKGLSTYGKFATT
+413 TLKGLSTYGKFVTT
-427 VFGAVTPRTAGF
+427 IFGAVTPRTAGF

-450 TILIYLFLMWIGAS
+450 TILVYLFLMWIGAS

-479 AMINTFSIASGKSR
+479 AMLNTFSIASGKTR
-493 VEVFRRQITNGTL
+493 VEVFRRQISNDTL

-513 SLSILVIG
+513 SLSVLVMG
-521 TGVFFLMV
+521 FGVFFLMI
-529 FDPKLPMIDVAFEV
+529 FDPKLPLIDVAFEV

-548 TVGLTLGITPSL
+548 TVGLSLGITSQL
-560 STASKLVLMAIM
+560 STGSKLVLMAIM

-583 IALVKK
+583 IAIVRR

>member
-1 MKLKLKIFSNPDRN
+1 MKLKLKIFTNPDRN
-15 IIFLKKVISIQ
+15 IIFLKKVIKVQ
-26 EKIVQICSIFAFG
+26 EKVVQVSSILAFG
-39 VLLFHLGYSTN
+39 ILLFHLGYSID
-50 PQDQVTT
+50 PQDQVAT
-57 SILFNI
+57 STLFNI
-63 SLSLIGFGYLLRVFL
+63 SLILIGIGYFVKVLL
-78 VEESIFS
+78 VEKSIIP
-85 ARIILELLLSILLIV
+85 ARVILELLLSLILIL
-100 TVLIRWKLFGLQTS
+100 TALIRWNVLGDEMTQLV
-114 QQFLEFTAHYHLIN
+114 LDFTAHYHLIN
-128 ALVIMLFFIE
+128 GLVIVLFFIE
-138 LSKFSLAINEL
+138 LSKFSLTVNEL

-157 ILSFILLIIVGAG
+157 ILSFVILILVGAG
-170 LLSLPEATTKSI
+170 LLSLPEATSRDI
-182 SFVDAL
+182 GFIDAL
-188 FTATSAVC
+188 FTSTSAVC

-213 QVVLMI
+213 QVVIMI

-277 EGFCAFLIYYFTD
+277 EGLCAVMIYHFTD
-290 SAQFSGRGDHF
+290 AAEFSGKGDQLF
-301 FFSLFHAIS
+301 FALFHSIS

-324 YEEGFRE
+324 YQEGFRE

-366 SVKSILGIEKFR
+366 YVKSTLGIEKYR
-378 HTSRVSSVS
+378 HTPRVSSVN
-387 TRLVIYT
+387 TRLVVYT

-399 LVGMVVYAISEQDA
+399 VVGMVVYAISEQDA
-413 TLKGLSTYGKFATT
+413 TLKGLSTYGKFVTT

-450 TILIYLFLMWIGAS
+450 TILVYLFLMWIGAS

-479 AMINTFSIASGKSR
+479 AMLNTFSIASGKTR
-493 VEVFRRQITNGTL
+493 VEVFRRQITNETL

-513 SLSILVIG
+513 SLSVLVMG
-521 TGVFFLMV
+521 FGVFLLMI

-548 TVGLTLGITPSL
+548 TVGLSLGITPQL
-560 STASKLVLMAIM
+560 STGSKLVLMAIM

-583 IALVKK
+583 VAIVRK

>member
-1 MKLKLKIFSNPDRN
+1 MSLKLKFFSNPDRN
-15 IIFLKKVISIQ
+15 IIFIKKVIKVQ
-26 EKIVQICSIFAFG
+26 EKVVQISSIFAFG
-39 VLLFHLGYSTN
+39 ILLFHLGYSID

-57 SILFNI
+57 STLFNI
-63 SLSLIGFGYLLRVFL
+63 SLTLIGLGYFAKVLL
-78 VEESIFS
+78 VEKSIFP
-85 ARIILELLLSILLIV
+85 ARVLLELLLSIILIL
-100 TVLIRWKLFGLQTS
+100 TALIRWNVLGDEMTQVILD
-114 QQFLEFTAHYHLIN
+114 FTAHYHLIN
-128 ALVIMLFFIE
+128 GLVIILFFIE
-138 LSKFSLAINEL
+138 LSKFSLTINEL

-157 ILSFILLIIVGAG
+157 ILSFILLILVGAG
-170 LLSLPEATTKSI
+170 LLSLPEASTDSI
-182 SFVDAL
+182 SFIDAI
-188 FTATSAVC
+188 FTSTSAVC

-213 QVVLMI
+213 QVVIMI

-258 NVNEIYTTLFKII
+258 NVNEIYKTLFKII

-277 EGFCAFLIYYFTD
+277 EGICAFMIYHFTD
-290 SAQFSGRGDHF
+290 SAQFTGQGDHL

-324 YEEGFRE
+324 YQEGFRE
-331 AYNMHLVIALAI
+331 AYNMHLAIALAI

-351 VVLNYYSY
+351 VVLDYYSY
-359 LKHLVVG
+359 LKHVIIG
-366 SVKSILGIEKFR
+366 SVKSLLGIEKYR
-378 HTSRVSSVS
+378 HAPRVSSVN

-399 LVGMVVYAISEQDA
+399 VIGMIVYAISEQNS
-413 TLKGLSTYGKFATT
+413 TLKGLSVYGKFVTT
-427 VFGAVTPRTAGF
+427 IFGAVTPRTAGF

-479 AMINTFSIASGKSR
+479 AMLNTFSIASGKTR
-493 VEVFRRQITNGTL
+493 VEVFRRQINNETL
-506 KKAFAVI
+506 NKAFAVI
-513 SLSILVIG
+513 SLSVLVMGIGVLLLMILDPELA
-521 TGVFFLMV
+521 LM
-529 FDPKLPMIDVAFEV
+529 DVAFEI

-548 TVGLTLGITPSL
+548 TVGLSLGITSQL
-560 STASKLVLMAIM
+560 STGSKLVLMAIM

-583 IALVKK
+583 VAIVRK

>member
-15 IIFLKKVISIQ
+15 ILFLKKVIRVQ
-26 EKIVQICSIFAFG
+26 EKVVQINTILAFG
-39 VLLFHLGYSTN
+39 ILLFHLGYSID
-50 PQDQVTT
+50 PQDQVAT
-57 SILFNI
+57 SSLF
-63 SLSLIGFGYLLRVFL
+63 SLSLILIGLGYFVRVL
-78 VEESIFS
+78 VVEKSIFS
-85 ARIILELLLSILLIV
+85 ARVILELLLSLVLIL
-100 TVLIRWKLFGLQTS
+100 TSLIRWQVLGDEMTQLI
-114 QQFLEFTAHYHLIN
+114 LDFTTHYHLIN
-128 ALVIMLFFIE
+128 GLVIVLFFIE
-138 LSKFSLAINEL
+138 LSKFSLTINEL

-157 ILSFILLIIVGAG
+157 ILSFVLLILVGAG
-170 LLSLPEATTKSI
+170 LLSLPEATTHDI
-182 SFVDAL
+182 GFIDAL
-188 FTATSAVC
+188 FTSTSAVC

-213 QVVLMI
+213 QVVIMI

-277 EGFCAFLIYYFTD
+277 EGLCAFMIYHFTD
-290 SAQFSGRGDHF
+290 AAAFSGRGDHV

-310 AFCNAGFSTLSNGL
+310 GFCNAGFSTLSNGL
-324 YEEGFRE
+324 YQEGFRE
-331 AYNMHLVIALAI
+331 SYNMHLVIAFAI

-359 LKHLVVG
+359 LKHVMVG
-366 SVKSILGIEKFR
+366 SMKSVLGIEKYR
-378 HTSRVSSVS
+378 HTSRISSVN
-387 TRLVIYT
+387 TRLVVYT
-394 TGILL
+394 TAILL
-399 LVGMVVYAISEQDA
+399 GVGMVVYAISEQDA
-413 TLKGLSTYGKFATT
+413 TLKGLSTYGKFVTT

-439 NTVDMRELAVP
+439 NTVDMRELTVP
-450 TILIYLFLMWIGAS
+450 TVLIYLFLMWVGAS

-479 AMINTFSIASGKSR
+479 AILNTFSIASGKTR
-493 VEVFRRQITNGTL
+493 VEVFRRQISNETL

-513 SLSILVIG
+513 SLSVLVMG
-521 TGVFFLMV
+521 FGVFLLMI
-529 FDPKLPMIDVAFEV
+529 FDSELALMDVAFEV

-548 TVGLTLGITPSL
+548 TVGLSLGITSQL
-560 STASKLVLMAIM
+560 STGSKLVLMAIM

-583 IALVKK
+583 IAVVRK

>member
-15 IIFLKKVISIQ
+15 IIFLKKVVKVQ
-26 EKIVQICSIFAFG
+26 EKVVQVSSIFAFAI
-39 VLLFHLGYSTN
+39 LLFHLGYSID

-57 SILFNI
+57 SSLFNI
-63 SLSLIGFGYLLRVFL
+63 SLILIGLGYFVRVLL
-78 VEESIFS
+78 VEKSIVP
-85 ARIILELLLSILLIV
+85 ARVILELFLSIILIFTALV
-100 TVLIRWKLFGLQTS
+100 RWNVLGDDITKLV
-114 QQFLEFTAHYHLIN
+114 LEFTAHYHLIN
-128 ALVIMLFFIE
+128 GLVIILFFIE

-157 ILSFILLIIVGAG
+157 ILSFIILIFVGTG
-170 LLSLPEATTKSI
+170 LLSLPEATTRNI
-182 SFVDAL
+182 SFIDAL

-213 QVVLMI
+213 QVVIMI

-277 EGFCAFLIYYFTD
+277 EGFCAFLIYHFTD
-290 SAQFSGRGDHF
+290 SAQFSGKGDQLF
-301 FFSLFHAIS
+301 FALFHAVS

-324 YEEGFRE
+324 YQEGFRE

-359 LKHLVVG
+359 LKHVVVG
-366 SVKSILGIEKFR
+366 TVKSLLGIEKYR
-378 HTSRVSSVS
+378 HRPRVSSVN

-399 LVGMVVYAISEQDA
+399 VVGMIVYAISEQNSS
-413 TLKGLSTYGKFATT
+413 LKGLSTYGKFVTT
-427 VFGAVTPRTAGF
+427 VFGSVTPRTAGF

-450 TILIYLFLMWIGAS
+450 TILVYLFLMWIGAS

-479 AMINTFSIASGKSR
+479 AMLNTFSIASGKTR
-493 VEVFRRQITNGTL
+493 VEIFRRQITNETL

-513 SLSILVIG
+513 SLSVLVIG
-521 TGVFFLMV
+521 MGIFLLMV
-529 FDPKLPMIDVAFEV
+529 FDPELPMIDVSFEV

-548 TVGLTLGITPSL
+548 TVGLTLGITPQLSL
-560 STASKLVLMAIM
+560 GSKLVLMAIM

-583 IALVKK
+583 VAIVRK